1 MTQASATIE
10 EINTERDGTMLTE
23 AAHFVI
29 VAYSTFP
36 QPSRPSPKIMSLPV
50 ELPPMAGTF
59 VACVLEEGP
68 GSSIP
73 RAAIIFKA
81 DVSFDCPQMPD
92 FILRLI
98 DSVDVIR
105 KLSRR
110 SNARVVASQFVLTN
124 PLAELD
130 REKCQEIFY
139 WQYLGYTKSNDYKLM

>member
-1 MTQASATIE
+1 
-10 EINTERDGTMLTE
+10 
-23 AAHFVI
+23 
-29 VAYSTFP
+29 
-36 QPSRPSPKIMSLPV
+36 
-50 ELPPMAGTF
+50 MAGSF
-59 VACVLEEGP
+59 VVCVLEERS

-81 DVSFDCPQMPD
+81 DIDFDCPQMPG

-98 DSVDVIR
+98 DSVAVIR

-110 SNARVVASQFVLTN
+110 SNARVVASQFVLKN

-139 WQYLGYTKSNDYKLM
+139 WQYLGYTEPDSDRLI